1 MDAYYDI
8 SAAYPARRRR
18 LHRLFDRLRN
28 GQRKSSPNS
37 AKNRTNPTPSS
48 QFFPEIDGE
57 LTKSKLI
64 FMSVFW
70 ISM

>member
-1 MDAYYDI
+1 MDADYDI

-18 LHRLFDRLRN
+18 LHRLFERLRN

-37 AKNRTNPTPSS
+37 AKNGINPMPSS
-48 QFFPEIDGE
+48 LFFPEIDGE
-57 LTKSKLI
+57 LTESELA